1 MPETVNE
8 VLLTTVGKGD
18 RKGCVKRRQR
28 RGTVKKG
35 RKRRY
40 PISEEGFEESCM
52 KPIFQEKE

>member
-28 RGTVKKG
+28 RGTVKEGKEKAISHSRG
-35 RKRRY
+35 RV
-40 PISEEGFEESCM
+40 
-52 KPIFQEKE
+52 